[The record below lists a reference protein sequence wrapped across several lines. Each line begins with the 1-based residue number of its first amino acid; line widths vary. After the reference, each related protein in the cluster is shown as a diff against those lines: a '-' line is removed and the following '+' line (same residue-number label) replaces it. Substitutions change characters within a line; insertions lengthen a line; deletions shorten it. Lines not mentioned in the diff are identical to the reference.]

1 MERTLEFL
9 TTELIKSR
17 AETAKRTEE
26 WMELADQLLVAHT
39 ENEKLKREAREDKQ
53 AIRDLLEKNNELER
67 VMATTG
73 SNIPFYNDRIFD
85 NRKPIDKW
93 KHSNLGDFRR

>member
-53 AIRDLLEKNNELER
+53 AIRDLIEKNNELER

-73 SNIPFYNDRIFD
+73 SKYTYIDRIID

-93 KHSNLGDFRR
+93 QYSNLGDFRR